1 MWSFKFIIELKKK
14 YSDLIFF
21 VIRIKK
27 IKGNTEGHSATT
39 NTIYKLFQ

>member
-27 IKGNTEGHSATT
+27 INGEYRR
-39 NTIYKLFQ
+39 I